1 MDRRDFL
8 VSVAAAAGA
17 ASLAGCRGGPP
28 PLPPGELLGTSLAL
42 GHRLQSAGFAP
53 PSESRKVP
61 VVIVGAG
68 VAGLAAGWKLARAG
82 FADFLLVELEGEAG
96 GNSRAGRNAVSA
108 YPWGAH
114 YLPLANR
121 EALAVRELLAEL
133 GVLLGDPRAPR
144 PVYDERYLCAT
155 PQERLYRNGRWQ
167 EGLLPQTGV
176 SAAERGQYQRFAELI
191 EGFKRRRDDAGRAA
205 FALPM
210 ALSSRAPDLLALDRI
225 SMRDWLLAQG
235 LDSPQLHWYVNYACR
250 DDYGTA
256 SAAVSAWAGIHYFAC
271 RTGEAQNAGNE
282 TVLTAPEG
290 NAWLVSGMLRSISA
304 HAGERLLSGALAFRV
319 AGGERG
325 ASAGPLAVD
334 LWLASEQRTLRLLA
348 EQVIWAAPL
357 FLVPHVFAG
366 HAALKAAAASYSYA
380 PWLVANLTLSR
391 FPDERAGAPPA
402 WDNVLYDSAGL
413 GYVVATHQQMRLW
426 RQATVLT
433 FYRTFDALSPQGG
446 PGGAARDAARGLGRA
461 DPRRTRTPARQ
472 HPPGD
477 DPPRRL
483 SQRPRDGSPAAR
495 PDLGRGQA
503 ALRRRWR
510 APAFRARRRQRLLAV
525 RGGAIPRRPRRRAH
539 AAPARGAFQFVAG
552 VSGRGGDLLTS
563 LIAAGTR
570 LLHPLLHRS
579 GLARHQRNPVRDLV
593 DCGNHRT
600 RC

>member
-82 FADFLLVELEGEAG
+82 FADFLLVELEGETG

-191 EGFKRRRDDAGRAA
+191 EGFKRRRDGAGRAA

-433 FYRTFDALSPQGG
+433 FYRTFDALSPQ
-446 PGGAARDAARGLGRA
+446 DGR
-461 DPRRTRTPARQ
+461 
-472 HPPGD
+472 
-477 DPPRRL
+477 
-483 SQRPRDGSPAAR
+483 
-495 PDLGRGQA
+495 A
-503 ALRRRWR
+503 ALRDTPR
-510 APAFRARRRQRLLAV
+510 AVWAEQILAELERPHANIRQVTTRLDVFRNGHAMARPLPGLIWGEARQRFAADGERL
-525 RGGAIPRRPRRRAH
+525 RFAH
-539 AAPARGAFQFVAG
+539 AD
-552 VSGRGGDLLTS
+552 VSGFSLFEEAQYRGVLAAERTLRRLGVRFSSS
-563 LIAAGTR
+563 LG
-570 LLHPLLHRS
+570 
-579 GLARHQRNPVRDLV
+579 
-593 DCGNHRT
+593 
-600 RC
+600 